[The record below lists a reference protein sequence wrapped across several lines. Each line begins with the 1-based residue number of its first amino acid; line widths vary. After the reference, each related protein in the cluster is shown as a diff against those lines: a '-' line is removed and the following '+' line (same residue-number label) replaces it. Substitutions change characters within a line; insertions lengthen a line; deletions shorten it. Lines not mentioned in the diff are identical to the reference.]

1 MYRLL
6 CVIFNENKSVPY
18 QWWKPVS
25 LKLKRPALFQSS
37 QHVTWKFYSHVYLQ
51 TTHLHSHLLFGI
63 TSLHAHFQLFTISSY
78 NSTATFSHYI
88 LLPSEATF
96 SKYIR
101 FQSYSHHILLQTT
114 SSKHIWLQSYSYFQQ
129 PYSITILQPFPET
142 TSCYNPTATFRNNIV
157 TVLHPCSVMIPFYN
171 PTATTLLQLHV
182 E

>member
-1 MYRLL
+1 MSPESFILMFTCKLHTCTATYYLVLQAYMPTFSYLL
-6 CVIFNENKSVPY
+6 Y
-18 QWWKPVS
+18 
-25 LKLKRPALFQSS
+25 
-37 QHVTWKFYSHVYLQ
+37 
-51 TTHLHSHLLFGI
+51 HLMIAQPHL
-63 TSLHAHFQLFTISSY
+63 ATISCY
-78 NSTATFSHYI
+78 H
-88 LLPSEATF
+88 PEATF

-182 E
+182 Q